1 MNALRTMNNL
11 NVMKVLNNLR
21 DWNHTEHFYKKAG
34 MTTGG
39 VLLCGVGVGFLKLAA
54 FGVDPFQ
61 SFMAGLN
68 AFIPIPFGTLHIIV
82 SICLLTFMLA
92 FDRHYIGLGTIVNLF
107 LLGYVID
114 YSTELLQALFPA
126 PVFTVRVLAFF
137 IGIGI
142 MCISSSFYFTADMGV
157 SPYDA
162 VALILANKWHIGTF
176 KYVRIC
182 TDLVCISLG
191 CTLYLVSGGSLK
203 SLTAIA
209 GFGTIITAF
218 FMGSL
223 IEFFN
228 QTLAQPF
235 LNGQLTWRRN
245 SSKRNMSHRIR
256 IVLYSR
262 SYASR
267 F

>member
-11 NVMKVLNNLR
+11 EILNNLK
-21 DWNHTEHFYKKAG
+21 DLNHTEHFHKRIG
-34 MTTGG
+34 MTIGG
-39 VLLCGVGVGFLKLAA
+39 VLLCGAGVGFLKLAA

-68 AFIPIPFGTLHIIV
+68 AFIPVPFGTLHIIV
-82 SICLLTFMLA
+82 SICLLMFMLA

-114 YSTELLQALFPA
+114 FSTGLLQELFPA
-126 PVFTVRVLAFF
+126 PVFAVRVLAFF
-137 IGIGI
+137 VGIGI

-162 VALILANKWHIGTF
+162 VALILSNKWHIGTF

-191 CTLYLVSGGSLK
+191 GALYLVSGGSFT
-203 SLTAIA
+203 SLTAIT
-209 GFGTIITAF
+209 GLGTMVTAL

-235 LNGQLTWRRN
+235 LNGQFARRRTFRKG
-245 SSKRNMSHRIR
+245 SSSHRVR
-256 IVLYSR
+256 IVLYCR
-262 SYASR
+262 
-267 F
+267 